1 MKKKLTV
8 LFVVLTVL
16 MTALFAISMTG
27 FGASAAIQTNTI
39 TFESLQEGKITTAE
53 KSLQDSILSTV
64 KASSS
69 TTGTLEVKKE
79 NNEKFVRI
87 TSSSDNASSFIAL
100 YGYFKDNV
108 TVAKGTYKVSM
119 LIRLGD
125 ANGGNFTLKDS
136 KNVAFRFYAKA
147 GNSTQPLQNLYEV
160 ATADANGF
168 RKVEFEFT
176 TTRTYKELWVYS
188 YAKSGSYIDVKSIS
202 LESDAISIDTTTP
215 PAPSIPDASEGETPV
230 TIYYYNPLEN
240 PTKQP
245 TIVVYKGIHNEEN
258 YRTTVTGVKGTEN
271 GKQCFKANLNEGLYC
286 AKVSYGGR
294 YVAKYFYIKDNTPV
308 VLDIPYDP
316 SYAKNWS
323 EDMSIIQT
331 DEFMEKLR
339 AEDIVGYEPVDTP
352 TFTKHANSQQEFMTN
367 SELVEYVNNLDAN
380 STNLKVYYPFNL
392 SKLQNKTPV
401 LVFAKNADNLPN
413 DLKEAGAQIQALKK
427 EVLMTTG
434 GIHGNEPGGA
444 EGNVAFAKELAG
456 DYGNTVLD
464 FFGAIVLIPSVE
476 VDNFQLFVRNSP
488 KEYTRKGTEAL
499 NSNRDAMLVELEATE
514 NRHYV
519 YNAFNPT
526 VCIDCHE
533 DFSKYTLNPSTLI
546 TKDDQMND
554 IAIRHSSIGNSS
566 FYDRNGDY
574 YQSKDSIQSK
584 IMMDSIDALN
594 ARGFRTTIYYSE
606 GSTPAVA
613 NGYYTANGSLSFLI
627 EVRRINS
634 GRSHYER
641 AVFGMREAL
650 KTITNQVMSYEGEIA
665 TKVFAGRE
673 RLASITKFDANN
685 TFVLDAVSEN
695 FSYTVVNPTMHASG
709 EWANEHGTRQLT
721 VKNKITK
728 TRAMA
733 TAYVIDA
740 THPYLNE
747 MLRILDIQNIAYTK
761 IKAGSTLTLRK
772 YLGGYKNT
780 EIDTATDVTFENGAY
795 VVTLNSAKAY
805 LISYLFEP
813 DVCNSTPYTTFAHA
827 GYVTST
833 NTIYR
838 SEVDDM
844 HLVIKTM
851 AEGYTPDTPNDDAEK
866 GGCGS
871 VIGTASVAT
880 GITLLAG
887 AVMVFKK
894 KD

>member
-1 MKKKLTV
+1 MKKRLTI
-8 LFVVLTVL
+8 LFVVLMLVSS
-16 MTALFAISMTG
+16 ALFALSMTS
-27 FGASAAIQTNTI
+27 FGVGAATLTTNFDSVTDSTGDIGTNKVNVGSFDISVASTYTSKGGIEVVV
-39 TFESLQEGKITTAE
+39 ESDE
-53 KSLQDSILSTV
+53 
-64 KASSS
+64 
-69 TTGTLEVKKE
+69 
-79 NNEKFVRI
+79 
-87 TSSSDNASSFIAL
+87 SFIR
-100 YGYFKDNV
+100 V
-108 TVAKGTYKVSM
+108 TSKIDSGSTFVYLNTDLTKGTYKVKAQ
-119 LIRLGD
+119 IRLSDNYETTTSSSGKYIIFRI
-125 ANGGNFTLKDS
+125 GNDPTMDVVWYNNSTVPTTEWTTIEKTVEVTKDVS
-136 KNVAFRFYAKA
+136 SNRLYFYAKA
-147 GNSTQPLQNLYEV
+147 GSYF
-160 ATADANGF
+160 DI
-168 RKVEFEFT
+168 
-176 TTRTYKELWVYS
+176 KELTIEG
-188 YAKSGSYIDVKSIS
+188 GSDVQG
-202 LESDAISIDTTTP
+202 EQTAGD
-215 PAPSIPDASEGETPV
+215 IPVKIT
-230 TIYYYNPLEN
+230 YYNPLEN
-240 PTKQP
+240 ATKQP
-245 TIVVYKGIHNEEN
+245 TIVVYKGIHNEAA
-258 YRTTVTGVKGTEN
+258 YRTEVKGTTTTED
-271 GKQCFKANLNEGLYC
+271 GKKVFTANLVEGLYC

-294 YVAKYFYIKDNTPV
+294 YVAKYFNVKTGTPV
-308 VLDIPYDP
+308 DLDIPYDP
-316 SYAKNWS
+316 SYAQNWS

-331 DEFMEKLR
+331 DEFMAKLR

-352 TFTKHANSQQEFMTN
+352 TFTKHANSMQEFMTN
-367 SELVEYVNNLDAN
+367 NELVEYVNNLDAN

-401 LVFAKNADNLPN
+401 LVFTKNADELPN
-413 DLKEAGAQIQALKK
+413 DLKEAGTKIQALKK

-456 DYGNTVLD
+456 SYGNTVLD

-514 NRHYV
+514 NRHFV

-566 FYDRNGDY
+566 FYDRDGAY

-594 ARGFRTTIYYSE
+594 ERGFRTTIYYSE

-665 TKVFAGRE
+665 TKVYAGRE

-685 TFVLDAVSEN
+685 TFALDAVSEN

-740 THPYLNE
+740 NHPYLNE
-747 MLRILDIQNIAYTK
+747 MLRILDVQNISYTK
-761 IKAGSTLTLRK
+761 IKAGSTLSLRK
-772 YLGGYKNT
+772 YLGGYQNT
-780 EIDTATDVTFENGAY
+780 TIGDATDVTFTDGAY

-813 DVCNSTPYTTFAHA
+813 DVCNSNPYTTFAHA
-827 GYVTST
+827 GYVTNE

-844 HLVIKTM
+844 HLVVESLK
-851 AEGYTPDTPNDDAEK
+851 EGSSTDTPDNPTDDK

-871 VIGTASVAT
+871 VITVGSTILSMV
-880 GITLLAG
+880 LLAG
-887 AVMVFKK
+887 ATFVLKK